1 MIRARVLVPEP
12 EDLLSAYEII
22 DVGIHNREVNV
33 IGIQNN
39 LANWPV
45 ESNIILNVIYYD

>member
-1 MIRARVLVPEP
+1 MIRAQILVTEP
-12 EDLLSAYEII
+12 EDLLNAYNII

-33 IGIQNN
+33 IGIKNN
-39 LANWPV
+39 LVNWPV